1 MRNSVLF
8 VLLAAILWGTTG
20 TAQALSPVESTPLAV
35 GSMRLLIGGSALLIF
50 VLISKGITY
59 KNLPKKRLL
68 LASLSMALYQPLF
81 FTGVDLT
88 GVAVGTVVTICS
100 APIFAGLIE
109 WMIHRRVPDWVWL
122 VSTLLAVIGCFLLFQ
137 SNVDVSFNPI
147 GMLFSLGAG
156 ITFAVYTFVS
166 KALVEQHAPDVVV
179 AIVFSIAALFLLP
192 FLFFTNINWVF
203 ELSGMFTILHLGII
217 STAIAY
223 ILFARGLK
231 GVTASTAV
239 TLSLAEPLT
248 ASMLGIFLLNENVTT
263 YTLFGLILLLIGL
276 ILLSNKDKIIKE
288 RV

>member
-109 WMIHRRVPDWVWL
+109 WMIHRRVPDWIWL

>member
-156 ITFAVYTFVS
+156 LTFAVYTFVS

>member
-1 MRNSVLF
+1 
-8 VLLAAILWGTTG
+8 
-20 TAQALSPVESTPLAV
+20 VESTPLAV

-137 SNVDVSFNPI
+137 S
-147 GMLFSLGAG
+147 
-156 ITFAVYTFVS
+156 
-166 KALVEQHAPDVVV
+166 
-179 AIVFSIAALFLLP
+179 
-192 FLFFTNINWVF
+192 
-203 ELSGMFTILHLGII
+203 
-217 STAIAY
+217 
-223 ILFARGLK
+223 
-231 GVTASTAV
+231 
-239 TLSLAEPLT
+239 
-248 ASMLGIFLLNENVTT
+248 
-263 YTLFGLILLLIGL
+263 
-276 ILLSNKDKIIKE
+276 
-288 RV
+288 

>member
-179 AIVFSIAALFLLP
+179 AIVFSIAALFLFP

>member
-137 SNVDVSFNPI
+137 SNVDVAFNPI